1 MLVDD
6 CGKDGCGKRIGE
18 ETAELMDK
26 FVMENESLLHE
37 RLGIFYGEMDER
49 LRSLPPKEQ
58 QQYLEGLVHAFDSVV
73 RHAHPEA
80 LGPFDRECF
89 INFAKQM
96 AYSEACDLGL
106 DVSEMKSLIEYHGGV
121 GDGYGFTACLQK
133 QMGIPLTKMKMGI
146 PSLTK
151 DHEDILNNILYVYR
165 ADDSKEDKLAVQ
177 LDIFCEEMKER
188 LKDLSPGEQQRYL
201 EGLVHAFDSV
211 VRHAHPGLLAP
222 FEREEFIGSVG
233 SWAYSKTYHLKL
245 DPEKRMRKLVE
256 SNSKGAFLCHQ
267 FAAIVHAAMGSPL
280 TGGQE
285 LTLMNLQGIFM
296 IKQMGLAE

>member
-58 QQYLEGLVHAFDSVV
+58 QQ
-73 RHAHPEA
+73 
-80 LGPFDRECF
+80 
-89 INFAKQM
+89 
-96 AYSEACDLGL
+96 
-106 DVSEMKSLIEYHGGV
+106 
-121 GDGYGFTACLQK
+121 
-133 QMGIPLTKMKMGI
+133 
-146 PSLTK
+146 
-151 DHEDILNNILYVYR
+151 
-165 ADDSKEDKLAVQ
+165 
-177 LDIFCEEMKER
+177 
-188 LKDLSPGEQQRYL
+188 YL